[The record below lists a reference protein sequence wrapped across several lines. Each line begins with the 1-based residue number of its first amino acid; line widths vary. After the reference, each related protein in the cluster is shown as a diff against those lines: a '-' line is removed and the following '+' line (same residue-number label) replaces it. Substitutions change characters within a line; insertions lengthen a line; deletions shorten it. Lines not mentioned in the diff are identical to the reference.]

1 MAEWLT
7 EFQKYLAYD
16 NPALIDTDPS
26 RPSVVD
32 EACKGPVAETLACAR
47 R

>member
-32 EACKGPVAETLACAR
+32 EARLRCVEGPVACAKR
-47 R
+47 